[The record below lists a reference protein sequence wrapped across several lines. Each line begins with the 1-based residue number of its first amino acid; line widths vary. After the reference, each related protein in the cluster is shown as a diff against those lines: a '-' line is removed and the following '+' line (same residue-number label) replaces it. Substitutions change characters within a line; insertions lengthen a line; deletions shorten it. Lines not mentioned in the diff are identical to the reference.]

1 MLEVSPGR
9 FTFPEYILALAL
21 MVSGRA
27 TCPRARVACVL
38 LSSNH
43 RIAAT
48 GYNGVP
54 SGQPHCD
61 DVGCIIV
68 NGHCSK
74 TIHAEKS
81 ASLTL
86 DGRKLP
92 NGFAGITIRP
102 CRPCF
107 DILVSTEITN
117 IFYLKEY
124 DNQDGR
130 EYIENVCLEKG
141 LIFKH
146 MPYDPIKLLQKLLD
160 FHMGQGGLFVGEMP
174 FEIIQKEKEEAE

>member
-1 MLEVSPGR
+1 MLEISPGR
-9 FTFPEYILALAL
+9 LTFPEYILALAFL
-21 MVSGRA
+21 ASGRA
-27 TCPRARVACVL
+27 TCPRARVGCVL

-61 DVGCIIV
+61 DVGCIMSD
-68 NGHCSK
+68 GHCSK
-74 TIHAEKS
+74 TVHAEKS

-86 DGRKLP
+86 EGRKLP
-92 NGFAGITIRP
+92 NGFAGVTIRP

-107 DILVSTEITN
+107 DTLVDTGITN

-124 DNQDGR
+124 NNQDDG
-130 EYIENVCLEKG
+130 EYIEKVCLEKR

-146 MPYDPIKLLQKLLD
+146 VPYNPVKLLQKLMD

-174 FEIIQKEKEEAE
+174 YEIYQKEKEVI